1 MAGRGY
7 AVTSPPLT
15 ARRKGAAADYLQRVP
30 RFTITAIIG
39 GMHSVHSVRAVYTA
53 LAAVPGV
60 ATAEVV
66 LGRAIIEHDGGA
78 TVAAVRAAIAMAGC
92 ELLETTEERQRSLP
106 LL

>member
-1 MAGRGY
+1 M
-7 AVTSPPLT
+7 
-15 ARRKGAAADYLQRVP
+15 P
-30 RFTITAIIG
+30 RYTITATIA
-39 GMHSVHSVRAVYTA
+39 GMHSVHAARAVYTA

-60 ATAEVV
+60 TTAEVV

-78 TVAAVRAAIAMAGC
+78 TVEAVREAIATAGC